1 MHTPRFFRQAPDA
14 SIFTEDVLFLD
25 HIGPRIGLISAS
37 VAGRKAYSQRIW
49 LLRTHSRL
57 IFSRCEVGTTC
68 QMRSVTVDLTPVGV
82 CCISSPR
89 RAQRRWLSFAWS
101 CAGVS

>member
-1 MHTPRFFRQAPDA
+1 M
-14 SIFTEDVLFLD
+14 LFLD

-57 IFSRCEVGTTC
+57 IFSRCEVGHIFILLF
-68 QMRSVTVDLTPVGV
+68 DLLIVV
-82 CCISSPR
+82 
-89 RAQRRWLSFAWS
+89 
-101 CAGVS
+101 